1 MQIIQSIRDRGAA
14 VVIVVIS
21 LSLIG
26 FILMDSRSGSDNAAN
41 STSSSIGKVDGED
54 IEIGEFNTRVQQAE
68 NMQAQRQ
75 QRALTTAETNQVREQ
90 MWEQMVAE
98 KVFYKEAE
106 KLGITLTSKE
116 LSAIL
121 LSNDPS
127 NPFLQE
133 QGMRDPTTG
142 QLDMAKAQEAL
153 SNIKKLKGEQRDQ
166 VVAQVVDPLQL
177 STAAQKYAGL
187 IGASAYYPSW
197 MKEKDN
203 KLNSQFAT
211 ISYVGIPYSD
221 ISDSTIQVSDADVT
235 DYVAKHKKLFKQE
248 AGRILSYLTFSQ
260 LPTAADSAAAREQI
274 SKIQSDFSADTT
286 TAAAFVARTGS
297 TIDFADEFL
306 PKSRIPSSFTDSILQ
321 VPQGTVAGPF
331 IEQGNY
337 VVAKVVGSKPL
348 PDSVKARHIL
358 ISMQDQQSG
367 AQIRDAVTAKAVADS
382 ILKAING
389 GADFAAL
396 ALQYSSDGSKTSG
409 GDLGTFGYG
418 QMVPEFNEFTFTKPV
433 GSKDVVQT
441 QFGYHVIDIT
451 SQSNFKPAYKIA
463 FIGRQ
468 IIPSEQTISDAS
480 MAATKASSQKD
491 ATALQKYA
499 ATTGLGLTREP
510 NMVKENDYN
519 VGQLSEARQLVQW
532 AFKADVGAVSEPF
545 NIGDQFVVATL
556 DKINKEGVQDAA
568 TARAGAEV
576 LIRNKK
582 KAEMIKAKL
591 GTVTS
596 LQDAATKYS
605 KQVSTVGA
613 DSTITWNAQIV
624 TGIGI
629 EPKVQGA
636 AFNPEYATKVSPV
649 IEGNTGVYVI
659 KVDGMAALA
668 TSPEEA
674 AQRSAAKLTA
684 LRTKTNA
691 WFESLRNQADV
702 KDKRS
707 KYF

>member
-1 MQIIQSIRDRGAA
+1 MQVIQSIREKGGAIL
-14 VVIVVIS
+14 IVAIS

-41 STSSSIGKVDGED
+41 STTSSIGKVDGEN
-54 IEIGEFNTRVQQAE
+54 IEIGEYNDRVQQAE

-75 QRALTTAETNQVREQ
+75 QRALTTAETNQVRQ
-90 MWEQMVAE
+90 QTWDQMVAE
-98 KVFYKEAE
+98 KVFYKEAD
-106 KLGITLTSKE
+106 KLGIDLTAKE
-116 LSAIL
+116 LSALL

-133 QGMRDPTTG
+133 QGMRDATTG
-142 QLDMAKAQEAL
+142 QLDVAKAQEAL
-153 SNIKKLKGEQRDQ
+153 TNIKKLKGEQRDQ
-166 VVAQVVDPLQL
+166 VAKQVIDPLKL
-177 STAAQKYAGL
+177 SSAAQKYSGL
-187 IGASAYYPSW
+187 ISASAYYPTW

-203 KLNSQFAT
+203 KLGSQFAT
-211 ISYVGIPYSD
+211 ISYVAIPYSD
-221 ISDSTIQVSDADVT
+221 ISDSTIKVSDDDINEYVT
-235 DYVAKHKKLFKQE
+235 KHKKLFKQE
-248 AGRILSYLTFSQ
+248 AGRNISYITFSQ

-274 SKIQSDFSADTT
+274 MQIKSDFSSDTT
-286 TAAAFVARTGS
+286 SAAAFVARTGS
-297 TIDFADEFL
+297 TIDFTNEFL
-306 PKSRIPSSFTDSILQ
+306 PKSRIPSSFTDSIVKL
-321 VPQGTVAGPF
+321 PQGTVAGPF
-331 IEQGNY
+331 VEQGNF
-337 VVAKVVGSKPL
+337 VVAKVVGTKSL

-358 ISMQDQQSG
+358 IPLQDQQSG
-367 AQIRDAVTAKAVADS
+367 AQIRDDATAKALADS
-382 ILKAING
+382 ILTAVNG

-396 ALQYSSDGSKTSG
+396 AQKYSSDGSAAQG

-418 QMVPEFNEFTFTKPV
+418 QMVPEFNEFTFSKPV
-433 GSKDVVQT
+433 GSKGVVQT
-441 QFGYHVIDIT
+441 QFGYHVIDVT
-451 SQSNFKPAYKIA
+451 SQSNFGPAYKIA

-468 IIPSEQTISDAS
+468 IIPSEQTISTAS
-480 MAATKASSQKD
+480 MAATKASSQED

-510 NMVKENDYN
+510 TMVKENDYT
-519 VGQLSEARQLVQW
+519 VGQLSDARQLVQW
-532 AFKADVGAVSEPF
+532 AFKADLGAVSEPF
-545 NIGDQFVVATL
+545 NIGDQFVVATV
-556 DKINKEGVQDAA
+556 DKINEEGVQDAA

-582 KAEMIKAKL
+582 KAEMIKTKL

-596 LQDAATKYS
+596 LQDAATKYG
-605 KQVSTVGA
+605 KQVATVGA
-613 DSTITWNAQIV
+613 DSTITWESQFV

-636 AFNPEYATKVSPV
+636 AFNPEYTKKVSPV

-659 KVDGMAALA
+659 KVDGIAALA
-668 TSPEEA
+668 ITPEA
-674 AQRSAAKLTA
+674 AAQKTETKLTA